1 MCDNDARRNKKREY
15 QKRYREQHREQI
27 LAREKERRQ
36 NWDHD
41 RRQYERERKQRYYA
55 TDRGKMSNA
64 ICRWRF
70 LGVKTDDWVAL
81 YNRVQNTQHCEEC
94 GVELTRDRRNTSTTK
109 CLDHSHET
117 GVVRNVLCQRCNV
130 RRR

>member
-15 QKRYREQHREQI
+15 QKRYREQHRERI
-27 LAREKERRQ
+27 LAREKERRE
-36 NWDHD
+36 NWSEE
-41 RRQYERERKQRYYA
+41 RRLYERTRKQRYYA

-70 LGVKTDDWVAL
+70 LGVKTDDWEGL
-81 YNRVQNTQHCEEC
+81 YKRVQDTERCEEC
-94 GVELTRDRRNTSTTK
+94 LCELTRDRRNTSTTK
-109 CLDHSHET
+109 CLDHDHET